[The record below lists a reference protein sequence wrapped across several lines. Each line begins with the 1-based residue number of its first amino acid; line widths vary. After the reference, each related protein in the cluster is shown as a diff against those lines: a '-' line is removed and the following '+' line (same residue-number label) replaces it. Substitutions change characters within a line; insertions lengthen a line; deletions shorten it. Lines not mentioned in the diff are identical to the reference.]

1 MAFGISWMNNNPYVR
16 GTQTQTTT
24 DPLASGMKAFTDGIS
39 TLANAISG
47 KNTTSKPTTVQEV
60 PTSASSASAA
70 NIVANAPADG
80 NLRTGEIANNLF
92 NRMMNGQDVKISV
105 ISDDISALMNKTN
118 RTPEETQQMMSALSS
133 GFQKLGGSMTKFI
146 SAKYGDGSE
155 TISKETFMKFQN
167 EGLSDAQ
174 IKEMET
180 SNNNI
185 FNRLDHDGDGV
196 ISEKEMSAFYYAMD
210 FNEKNQANGAIDST
224 SYYANMYILD
234 QSGENIMD
242 KKIDYAYKTMYG
254 NEE

>member
-16 GTQTQTTT
+16 GPQQPQT
-24 DPLASGMKAFTDGIS
+24 DPLASGMKAFTDGIGK
-39 TLANAISG
+39 LANAIAG
-47 KNTTSKPTTVQEV
+47 KSVSKASTVQEV

-70 NIVANAPADG
+70 NIVANTPAEG

-92 NRMMNGQDVKISV
+92 NKMMNAQDVKISV
-105 ISDDISALMNKTN
+105 ISDDISALMSKTN

-155 TISKETFMKFQN
+155 TISKEAFMKFQN

-174 IKEMET
+174 IKSMEE

-196 ISEKEMSAFYYAMD
+196 ISEKEMSAFYYALD

>member
-1 MAFGISWMNNNPYVR
+1 MAFGISWLNNNSYVR
-16 GTQTQTTT
+16 GSQQPQT
-24 DPLASGMKAFTDGIS
+24 DPLASGMKAFTDGVGK
-39 TLANAISG
+39 LANAIAG
-47 KNTTSKPTTVQEV
+47 KSVSKASTVQEV

-70 NIVANAPADG
+70 NIVANTPAEG

-92 NRMMNGQDVKISV
+92 NKMMNAQDVKISV
-105 ISDDISALMNKTN
+105 ISDDISALMSKTN

-155 TISKETFMKFQN
+155 TISKEAFMKFQN

-174 IKEMET
+174 IKSMED

-196 ISEKEMSAFYYAMD
+196 ISNKEMSAFYYAMD
-210 FNEKNQANGAIDST
+210 FNENNVANGAIDST